1 MILFIAKVL
10 MFFIFLV
17 LIAVFA
23 GMETALTSLSTI
35 SLRRIREA
43 NPRLAGYFA
52 YWQEHPNEYIA
63 TMMVVTNLAMI
74 GATVAVTASLLD
86 AITLFHWPRLIT
98 LSVGPLA
105 AVGVILLLGEIIP
118 KISGRYA
125 SERVAVKGIVII
137 AKSNQYL
144 GRVNTVLVAIAERI
158 IALLGQRSSREPAF
172 LRPDELKFLLSSEQ
186 TLPLPKSTRQLMR
199 NILGFSK
206 TRISHVMVPK
216 ASMHAVNLDQPPAT
230 VIEQIIEKQYSR
242 VPVYRGN
249 IDNIV
254 GIIYSRD
261 LALAWRGGS
270 LFLLEDLIRPA
281 YFVPNTARVDQVLR
295 EFKNG
300 HHHLAIVVDEF
311 GSTVGEATIEDIV
324 EEIVGDIWDEYDI
337 QEKTIIPQP
346 DGSTLIRA
354 GESLDA
360 VNDQL
365 KLNLPAQDFATV
377 SGWVLDMFGRIPR
390 QGESMRWGNI
400 EIEIVD
406 ADKKKIMRVKIR
418 KIEEDVLS
426 S

>member
-1 MILFIAKVL
+1 
-10 MFFIFLV
+10 
-17 LIAVFA
+17 
-23 GMETALTSLSTI
+23 
-35 SLRRIREA
+35 
-43 NPRLAGYFA
+43 
-52 YWQEHPNEYIA
+52 
-63 TMMVVTNLAMI
+63 
-74 GATVAVTASLLD
+74 
-86 AITLFHWPRLIT
+86 
-98 LSVGPLA
+98 
-105 AVGVILLLGEIIP
+105 
-118 KISGRYA
+118 
-125 SERVAVKGIVII
+125 
-137 AKSNQYL
+137 
-144 GRVNTVLVAIAERI
+144 
-158 IALLGQRSSREPAF
+158 
-172 LRPDELKFLLSSEQ
+172 
-186 TLPLPKSTRQLMR
+186 
-199 NILGFSK
+199 
-206 TRISHVMVPK
+206 MVPK

>member
-1 MILFIAKVL
+1 MIFFVVKIAL
-10 MFFIFLV
+10 FFIFLL
-17 LIAVFA
+17 LIAFFA
-23 GMETALTSLSTI
+23 GMETALTSLSSI
-35 SLRRIREA
+35 SLRRIREEH
-43 NPRLAGYFA
+43 PRLADIFLH
-52 YWQEHPNEYIA
+52 WQEHPNEYIS
-63 TMMVVTNLAMI
+63 TMMVVTNVAMI
-74 GATVAVTASLLD
+74 GATVAVTAVLLD
-86 AITLFHWPRLIT
+86 TIELFQWPHLIT
-98 LSVGPLA
+98 LTAGPLA
-105 AVGVILLLGEIIP
+105 AVAVILLLGEIIP

-125 SERVAVKGIVII
+125 SERVAVKGIWIV
-137 AKSNQYL
+137 AACNRHL
-144 GRVNTVLVAIAERI
+144 GGVNRMLVRIAEKI
-158 IALLGQRSSREPAF
+158 ISLAGQRLSKEPAF
-172 LRPDELKFLLSSEQ
+172 LHPDELKFLLSSEQ

-199 NILGFSK
+199 NILRFSK

-216 ASMHAVNLDQPPAT
+216 ASMHAVNLDQPFEA

-261 LALAWRGGS
+261 LALAWRGGA
-270 LFLLEDLIRPA
+270 LFLVEDLIRPA
-281 YFVPNTARVDQVLR
+281 YFVPNTARVDTVLR

-324 EEIVGDIWDEYDI
+324 EEIVGEIWDEYDI

-346 DGSTLIRA
+346 DGATLVRA
-354 GESLDA
+354 GESLAA
-360 VNDQL
+360 VNDQM

-377 SGWVLDMFGRIPR
+377 SGWMLDMFGRIPR
-390 QGESMRWGNI
+390 AGETIRWGDI

-418 KIEEDVLS
+418 KIS
-426 S
+426 

>member
-1 MILFIAKVL
+1 MTFFIIKASL
-10 MFFIFLV
+10 FFIFLAMV
-17 LIAVFA
+17 AIFA
-23 GMETALTSLSTI
+23 GMETALTSLSSI
-35 SLRRIREA
+35 SLRRLRDEH
-43 NPRLAGYFA
+43 PRLADYFS

-63 TMMVVTNLAMI
+63 TMMVVTNLAMV
-74 GATVAVTASLLD
+74 GATVAVTAALLD
-86 AITLFHWPRLIT
+86 TIVLFHWPRLAT
-98 LSVGPLA
+98 LTEGPLA
-105 AVGVILLLGEIIP
+105 AVAVILLLGEVIP

-125 SERVAVKGIVII
+125 SERVAVKGVRLI
-137 AKSNQYL
+137 AVCNRYL
-144 GRVNTVLVAIAERI
+144 GGVNRFLVRIAEWLI
-158 IALLGQRSSREPAF
+158 WLAGQRSAKEPAF
-172 LRPDELKFLLSSEQ
+172 LHPDELKFLLSSEQ

-206 TRISHVMVPK
+206 TRISHVMVHK
-216 ASMHAVNLDQPPAT
+216 ASMHAVDLDQPPAA
-230 VIEQIIEKQYSR
+230 VIEQIIDKQYSR

-270 LFLLEDLIRPA
+270 LFLIEDLIRPA
-281 YFVPNTARVDQVLR
+281 YFVPNTAPVDKVLR

-324 EEIVGDIWDEYDI
+324 EEIVGEIWDEYDI

-346 DGSTLIRA
+346 DGANMVRA

-365 KLNLPAQDFATV
+365 KLNLPAQEFATV

-390 QGESMRWGNI
+390 IGETIRWGDI

-406 ADKKKIMRVKIR
+406 ADKKKITRVKIR
-418 KIEEDVLS
+418 KIS
-426 S
+426 